1 MKSCPKPVVDFKSN
15 PESVKNYKW
24 FCTIK
29 NMKKY
34 TLSQTYKMFKGIIE
48 VNPSLCLIDD
58 VIIEV
63 CGKTKI
69 SCLQIQEQA
78 LKDKHLQPYIL
89 SQISK
94 FER

>member
-1 MKSCPKPVVDFKSN
+1 MKSSPKVIVNFESNSKNVKS
-15 PESVKNYKW
+15 YKW
-24 FCTIK
+24 FRPIK

-34 TLSQTYKMFKGIIE
+34 TLSKAYKMFKGIIE
-48 VNPSLCLIDD
+48 INPSLCFIDD
-58 VIIEV
+58 AIIEV

-78 LKDKHLQPYIL
+78 YIL
-89 SQISK
+89 SQIAK